1 MCGINETLVGWLYNS
16 YNVIAHTWEAMS
28 VLLNYNNKLHAKNKK
43 AWYIQ
48 NILHTYKYY
57 YKYTNKF
64 THLQNNSLTY
74 KYI

>member
-1 MCGINETLVGWLYNS
+1 MSGLSETLVGKLYNS
-16 YNVIAHTWEAMS
+16 YSVIAHTWEAMS
-28 VLLNYNNKLHAKNKK
+28 VLLNHNNKLHAKNKK

-48 NILHTYKYY
+48 NILHTYKHY

-64 THLQNNSLTY
+64 THSQNKLLTN

>member
-1 MCGINETLVGWLYNS
+1 VSGLNRRLLGWLYNIYS
-16 YNVIAHTWEAMS
+16 VIAHTWEAMS

-48 NILHTYKYY
+48 NILNTYKYY

-64 THLQNNSLTY
+64 THSQNKLLTN
-74 KYI
+74 K